1 VAHRLDWLAVFV
13 LAFEVGGAAI
23 DGLLRPDGQALGQAL
38 ATALFAAHPNF
49 LERLALVVGL
59 WLLVLLLA
67 LLLTL
72 APVWVVLRLL
82 LMGRYR
88 VVKAGCLLL
97 CAIGLFVV
105 TRTGL
110 PFLPLFEALV
120 LLLSLTTFEWQKA

>member
-23 DGLLRPDGQALGQAL
+23 DGLLRLPPPDGQAL
-38 ATALFAAHPNF
+38 ATAFFAAHTDF
-49 LERLALVVGL
+49 LERLALVAGL
-59 WLLVLLLA
+59 FLVMLLLA

-72 APVWVVLRLL
+72 APAWVVLRLL
-82 LMGRYR
+82 LVGRYR
-88 VVKAGCLLL
+88 LVKAGCLLL

-110 PFLPLFEALV
+110 PFVPLFEVVLLV
-120 LLLSLTTFEWQKA
+120 LFLTTFEWQAT